1 MCRIGDGRFFVR
13 ARSEAAGI
21 LCVFQGFRNEALAEK
36 IRHPDGRAFP
46 GPARIKRERGE
57 IPVRPAYSSRFRI
70 ERSSAVM
77 HPKRDASGG
86 QNLAALCTAAG
97 QNLTAIGS
105 SHSLPET
112 VDLGTMAVAG
122 LVGTLHG
129 IHLLK
134 NQ

>member
-1 MCRIGDGRFFVR
+1 
-13 ARSEAAGI
+13 
-21 LCVFQGFRNEALAEK
+21 
-36 IRHPDGRAFP
+36 
-46 GPARIKRERGE
+46 
-57 IPVRPAYSSRFRI
+57 
-70 ERSSAVM
+70 M

-112 VDLGTMAVAG
+112 VNLGTVTVAG